1 MFAVLSA
8 QLVHAQE
15 ANKPLIGFSFEA
27 MKGERWQTDL
37 NSFEARA
44 KQLGAEVISR
54 DADGDDDRQLQQ
66 VQDMIKA
73 GIKVLVLLPH
83 TNSQAS
89 RMVDAAKAL
98 HDAQMNVLQPHIA
111 RGDIKVLA
119 DGYTKDW
126 LPSEAYLFALQAI
139 DSS

>member
-8 QLVHAQE
+8 QLVHAKKPT
-15 ANKPLIGFSFEA
+15 KPLIGFSFEA

-89 RMVDAAKAL
+89 RMVDAAKA
-98 HDAQMNVLQPHIA
+98 ANV
-111 RGDIKVLA
+111 KVISYDRLVLNS
-119 DGYTKDW
+119 DV
-126 LPSEAYLFALQAI
+126 ALYVTFDRLEIGKMQAEFLVEHA
-139 DSS
+139 